1 MHNRPSIEALQD
13 LSPDAH
19 DLVST
24 MIQRNPLSR
33 PTALQICE
41 HPFFWSDDRRLT
53 FLCDFSDRLEMEG
66 DGSSRVVKLLAVEK
80 GAAQVVGTSWDSS
93 LDDELVSHGQRYRTY
108 DPSSVR
114 DLLRLI
120 RNKHH
125 HFDELPT
132 SLKEA
137 MSAEGCGLLNY
148 FEKRFPN
155 LVTHC
160 FRVCRDVLTKDD
172 PLSIKYSL
180 ARDGPESMRKRIDC
194 PGSPSKTIRSEAK
207 VPLQETV
214 QATEYLYTRSM
225 SENAIGFP
233 SRLVPDS
240 SSAKEQSEC
249 DRPMIS
255 TPDRASIVEI
265 EKVGSD
271 VHNSASCDIGD
282 VVIWHGSTAATT
294 LNCRGWNRSDSEWV
308 RRADFNLRKRDSNL
322 LRCATDPKFRTR
334 LCNHWDTSLGT
345 FCPMQKK
352 GKCVFAHSPIELRVK
367 ETKRKRWGRL
377 VDANGDSNNPNHS
390 GGEDTYG
397 AARSIESERKQ
408 EGKWST
414 DRSTVTKGRPKNPLS
429 FRKKADA

>member
-1 MHNRPSIEALQD
+1 MVRTRASIEALQD

-33 PTALQICE
+33 PTALQFCE

-66 DGSSRVVKLLAVEK
+66 DGSNRVVKLLAVEK

-160 FRVCRDVLTKDD
+160 F
-172 PLSIKYSL
+172 
-180 ARDGPESMRKRIDC
+180 
-194 PGSPSKTIRSEAK
+194 
-207 VPLQETV
+207 Q
-214 QATEYLYTRSM
+214 
-225 SENAIGFP
+225 
-233 SRLVPDS
+233 
-240 SSAKEQSEC
+240 
-249 DRPMIS
+249 
-255 TPDRASIVEI
+255 
-265 EKVGSD
+265 
-271 VHNSASCDIGD
+271 
-282 VVIWHGSTAATT
+282 
-294 LNCRGWNRSDSEWV
+294 
-308 RRADFNLRKRDSNL
+308 
-322 LRCATDPKFRTR
+322 
-334 LCNHWDTSLGT
+334 
-345 FCPMQKK
+345 
-352 GKCVFAHSPIELRVK
+352 
-367 ETKRKRWGRL
+367 
-377 VDANGDSNNPNHS
+377 
-390 GGEDTYG
+390 
-397 AARSIESERKQ
+397 
-408 EGKWST
+408 
-414 DRSTVTKGRPKNPLS
+414 
-429 FRKKADA
+429 